1 MRVIS
6 NTFSLTA
13 VPDVQASRPNLVHCS
28 QFTKDR
34 LGWWILPGRS
44 NAWSFG
50 VESGMHGIDGYNAY
64 GVLAQPGMIADVRQY
79 LAKEYRSS
87 QADYNNETSNYALD
101 AGKWYTLS
109 FKARGIAKKKNSDGS
124 YSDGGETRLYVYL
137 VGYNGGGVSIVDTSE
152 KYIVDGVE
160 KSPSGDM
167 NTSFVLNWTVAT
179 HTITFKTRSDLKTIS
194 NHAVPVLYFRSF
206 GEGHTTYPTYFANG
220 GCLFRIAAIKIEEGM
235 EATAYTP
242 HATEMQPPVHA
253 VAFKRENT
261 DISGT
266 TPTGGTYT
274 SPTPT
279 GWSDGI
285 PTGEARLWE
294 TKAVFVP
301 ELPSATWSKPSPV
314 GDTSDSDVEFSPYD
328 GTPVSDVSNNLAA
341 AGTVASPTTNKWF
354 DPVRNAGAD
363 FSKMIWR
370 AERQKKNGTWGSW
383 AIVKVK
389 GEKGEKGE
397 DGENGKD
404 GQAGKDAVTLD
415 LDNQMDSISVDSGG
429 YVELSQTAT
438 THATI
443 FKGATAQSLTS
454 GSVTATS
461 INGVDAEIT
470 YSGGIATISYTFWPT
485 SDGFDDKHYTSDI
498 SVTYGGVTYKATF
511 TLALVRDG
519 ADGKNAVIYNV
530 HPSLTSCPFSRTST
544 NGYSPTSYSLTCGYV
559 CNNGGISTT
568 VANATK
574 SFNNG
579 WHIFYRINSSGTWGD
594 WNLYE
599 KAVSVIY
606 YHRSV
611 EFCIAKTSDVQKLID
626 DPDDSL
632 IVDREAVPVVVGG
645 SNGTSA
651 FTVDLD
657 NEMDAIPC
665 NHNGYLATA
674 KTYNLNIAAYLGTT
688 NLTLTG
694 CAAEVSPLHPCITV
708 DTGVGDDTETTL
720 GSPIVKVSPSYFTGT
735 YTITFTCKTAQGT
748 RNVVFTLATQRAGSP
763 GESPTIY
770 QLAPSHT
777 ALSYVR
783 DGEGNLTGSNVLT
796 CKMKQ
801 TTGSSTSETDVSSSS
816 TYYIYYGYDD
826 AASPSTRLQ
835 SSGLT
840 VSASAAE
847 SRKNVVLE
855 LWNGSRDLT
864 TSVRLDRETIPIL
877 KDGSK
882 GENGNPGSPGTD
894 ATIAWLDCPYVAIQ
908 CDKDGYSKVDKFTVK
923 ALKRTG
929 DSAPASANAPAYSI
943 DYYVYYDGG
952 TYDSANNSLSGGNTL
967 EVSIDTSKKL
977 SYVEIYLN
985 IKGTVITVAQTIRL
999 NPVLDGPMGSDGY
1012 DYLPQVLGIYS
1023 DSESY
1028 TWKDPV
1034 RQGCFY
1040 EISGTYNIYYVKKRG
1055 TTNRGIAPTGSDTD
1069 PYWSKASRVYTI
1081 FTDALY
1087 ATNASVGGFLL
1098 SDKML
1103 LSAQASYLMTY
1114 RGSASAIAYR
1124 GAWQSANTY
1133 SSGNI
1138 VYSDGYFYRYTSS
1151 SSTTSKPSVD
1161 SRWTKLSE
1169 SYYTD
1174 KYIIDMCTAYGTSSS
1189 VRVSLYGYYD
1199 SSSKDRPFVYYS
1211 SKFWTLK
1218 KYGYATALPSETS
1231 IQWRELFDAEK
1242 LMLGITDTSNS
1253 ASFSYGST
1261 TIYRRSI
1268 SKYLLNGKEGTTMML
1283 QPDDTIWTYDMTGK
1297 QTLGIPYGKHI
1308 EIDPADGKIRFYA
1321 ADGTQNGE
1329 VSGDTVSSISD
1340 LLGSS
1345 ATGFTI
1351 QIPLV
1356 TYAGNGSIGRRETI
1370 DKQIGE
1376 NITLSGNGALNVS
1389 STLKLYGSQW
1399 STSAVAGG
1407 GAGGAGSV
1415 SLGPLPAGTPVS
1427 GSFTRLYTNTVSAF
1441 LLVQEQSGGTWANVT
1456 TASSQ
1461 NSTSATSL
1469 SVTSTSSRT
1478 VNLSEGTYRIV
1489 LRCEISVYANNSYEV
1504 GVEAPSVS
1512 ASVTSFVNLHRFF
1525 GNGFALGSSTDNFFA
1540 AINEGGN
1547 MHTKMLTGTGK
1558 FGYELDATYGM
1569 QVRRGTSSTSYL
1581 QGLVPPVV
1589 FFAYIQ
1595 FTANSTDGCK
1605 VVFFNTLGRTSGTDY
1620 TPSVSATSK
1629 DGGGYVTLTLPTVLK
1644 GKLSTSNCFVS
1655 VTGINSAN
1663 VKPTVRSFTT
1673 SSNSIIIDMADD
1685 SSNNF
1690 GNFQIKI
1697 EYFGDN

>member
-34 LGWWILPGRS
+34 LGWWILPDRS

-50 VESGMHGIDGYNAY
+50 VESGMYGIDGYNAY

-124 YSDGGETRLYVYL
+124 YSDGGETRLYIYL

-167 NTSFVLNWTVAT
+167 NTSFVLNWTVTT

-341 AGTVASPTTNKWF
+341 AGTAATSTTNKWF

-389 GEKGEKGE
+389 GETGEPGKKGE
-397 DGENGKD
+397 D
-404 GQAGKDAVTLD
+404 GKDAVTLD

-429 YVELSQTAT
+429 NVKLSQTAT

-470 YSGGIATISYTFWPT
+470 YSGGIATISYTFQPT

-511 TLALVRDG
+511 TLAPVRDG

-544 NGYSPTSYSLTCGYV
+544 NGYSPTTYSLTCGYV

-568 VANATK
+568 VANATE

-599 KAVSVIY
+599 KAVSVKY
-606 YHRSV
+606 NHRSV
-611 EFCIAKTSDVQKLID
+611 EFCIAKTSNVQELID
-626 DPDDSL
+626 DPYDSL
-632 IVDREAVPVVVGG
+632 IVDRESVPVVVGG

-694 CAAEVSPLHPCITV
+694 CAAEVSPLHPFITV
-708 DTGVGDDTETTL
+708 DTGIGDDTETTL
-720 GSPIVKVSPSYFTGT
+720 GSPIVKVSPSTFTGT
-735 YTITFTCKTAQGT
+735 YTITFICKTAQGT

-783 DGEGNLTGSNVLT
+783 DGAGNLTGSNVLT
-796 CKMKQ
+796 CKMKR

-826 AASPSTRLQ
+826 AASPSTRLP

-882 GENGNPGSPGTD
+882 GENGNPGTPGSPGAD

-908 CDKDGYSKVDKFTVK
+908 CDKDGHSRVDKFTVK
-923 ALKRTG
+923 SLKRTG

-977 SYVEIYLN
+977 SYVEIYLK
-985 IKGTVITVAQTIRL
+985 IKGTVTTVAQTIRL
-999 NPVLDGPMGSDGY
+999 NPVLDGPMGSAGY

-1028 TWKDPV
+1028 TWDDTV

-1040 EISGTYNIYYVKKRG
+1040 EISGTYNIYYVKNRM

-1069 PYWSKASRVYTI
+1069 PYWSKSDRVYTI

-1407 GAGGAGSV
+1407 GAGSV

-1441 LLVQEQSGGTWANVT
+1441 LLVQKQSESTWVNVT

-1525 GNGFALGSSTDNFFA
+1525 GNGFAFGSSTDNFFA
-1540 AINEGGN
+1540 AINE
-1547 MHTKMLTGTGK
+1547 
-1558 FGYELDATYGM
+1558 
-1569 QVRRGTSSTSYL
+1569 
-1581 QGLVPPVV
+1581 
-1589 FFAYIQ
+1589 
-1595 FTANSTDGCK
+1595 
-1605 VVFFNTLGRTSGTDY
+1605 
-1620 TPSVSATSK
+1620 SA
-1629 DGGGYVTLTLPTVLK
+1629 
-1644 GKLSTSNCFVS
+1644 
-1655 VTGINSAN
+1655 GIH
-1663 VKPTVRSFTT
+1663 VKAST
-1673 SSNSIIIDMADD
+1673 SSNYGFELSQTKGLEVKRKGQQGIVPVLLYAGRFAYLSTGKSQKTIYQYSDGEVKYDWPHIGICKITFPWDCDPDKCIPTVTTYQGVTGVSARIVSWANKRIITIEIDNDYGSGAGTDRD
-1685 SSNNF
+1685 HDYGGF
-1690 GNFQIKI
+1690 YIKL
-1697 EYFGDN
+1697 EYIG

>member
-13 VPDVQASRPNLVHCS
+13 VPDVQAVRPNLVHCS
-28 QFTKDR
+28 LFQQDR
-34 LGWWILPGRS
+34 LGWWILPSSS
-44 NAWSFG
+44 NAELSNI
-50 VESGMHGIDGYNAY
+50 EPGMYGIDGFDAYRIQPKPGAFADIKQSIAVDFKNSSDDYNAATGNY
-64 GVLAQPGMIADVRQY
+64 G
-79 LAKEYRSS
+79 
-87 QADYNNETSNYALD
+87 LD

-109 FKARGIAKKKNSDGS
+109 FKCRGVLKKHNADGT
-124 YSDGGETRLYVYL
+124 YSANGSGELVVYL
-137 VGYNGGGVSIVDTSE
+137 VGYNGGGVTIVDTSE

-167 NTSFVLNWTVAT
+167 MTKFTIGWNVCS
-179 HTITFKTRSDLKTIS
+179 HTITFKTRSDLKTIAKP
-194 NHAVPVLYFRSF
+194 AVPVLYFRSF
-206 GEGHTTYPTYFANG
+206 GEGYSGEYNNG
-220 GCLFRIAAIKIEEGM
+220 STLFKVACIKIEEGM

-253 VAFKRENT
+253 VAFKRDNT

-328 GTPVSDVSNNLAA
+328 GPPVSDVSNNLAA
-341 AGTVASPTTNKWF
+341 AGTAASPTTNKWF

-389 GEKGEKGE
+389 GETGEKGE
-397 DGENGKD
+397 D
-404 GQAGKDAVTLD
+404 AVILD

-429 YVELSQTAT
+429 NVKLSQTAT

-470 YSGGIATISYTFWPT
+470 YSGGIATISYTFQPT

-498 SVTYGGVTYKATF
+498 SVTYGGVTYKAKF
-511 TLALVRDG
+511 TLAPVRDG

-568 VANATK
+568 VANATG
-574 SFNNG
+574 SFNSG

-611 EFCIAKTSDVQKLID
+611 EFCIAKTSNVQELID
-626 DPDDSL
+626 DPYDSL
-632 IVDREAVPVVVGG
+632 IVDREAVPVVVGGSNG

-665 NHNGYLATA
+665 NYNGYLGTA
-674 KTYNLNIAAYLGTT
+674 KTYNLNIGAYLGTT
-688 NLTLTG
+688 SLTLTG

-720 GSPIVKVSPSYFTGT
+720 GSPIVKVSPSTFTGT
-735 YTITFTCKTAQGT
+735 YTITFICKTAQGT

-783 DGEGNLTGSNVLT
+783 DGEGNLTGSNTLT

-826 AASPSTRLQ
+826 AASPSTRLP

-840 VSASAAE
+840 VSASTAG

-864 TSVRLDRETIPIL
+864 TSVRLDREAIPIL

-882 GENGNPGSPGTD
+882 GENGNPGSPGAD
-894 ATIAWLDCPYVAIQ
+894 ATIAWLDCSYVAIQ
-908 CDKDGYSKVDKFTVK
+908 CDKDGYSRVDKFTVK
-923 ALKRTG
+923 SLKRTG

-985 IKGTVITVAQTIRL
+985 IKGTVTTVAQTIRL
-999 NPVLDGPMGSDGY
+999 NPVLDGPMGSAGY

-1023 DSESY
+1023 DSQSY
-1028 TWKDPV
+1028 TWDETV

-1040 EISGTYNIYYVKKRG
+1040 ELSGTYNIYYVKNRM
-1055 TTNRGIAPTGSDTD
+1055 TTNKGIAPTGSETD
-1069 PYWSKASRVYTI
+1069 PYWSKSDRVYTI

-1189 VRVSLYGYYD
+1189 VTVSLYGYYD

-1231 IQWRELFDAEK
+1231 TQWRELFDAEK
-1242 LMLGITDTSNS
+1242 LMLGITGTSNS

-1345 ATGFTI
+1345 ATGFTN
-1351 QIPLV
+1351 QSLPAT

-1370 DKQIGE
+1370 DTQIGTK
-1376 NITLSGNGALNVS
+1376 ITISGNGALNVS

-1399 STSAVAGG
+1399 STSEIAGG
-1407 GAGGAGSV
+1407 GAGSGSV
-1415 SLGPLPAGTPVS
+1415 GPLPEGTPVPGLS
-1427 GSFTRLYTNTVSAF
+1427 DKLYTNTVSAF
-1441 LLVQEQSGGTWANVT
+1441 LLVQKQSGSTWVNVT

-1478 VNLSEGTYRIV
+1478 VNLTAGTYRIV
-1489 LRCEISVYANNSYEV
+1489 LRCEISVYANNSHGV
-1504 GVEAPSVS
+1504 GVEASSVS

-1525 GNGFALGSSTDNFFA
+1525 GNGFAFGSSTDNFFA

-1569 QVRRGTSSTSYL
+1569 QVRRGTSSTSCL

-1620 TPSVSATSK
+1620 TPSVSSTGK
-1629 DGGGYVTLTLPTVLK
+1629 DQGGYVTLTLPTVLK

-1663 VKPTVRSFTT
+1663 VKPTVRPFSGGTT
-1673 SSNSIIIDMADD
+1673 IIIDMADD

>member
-34 LGWWILPGRS
+34 LGWWILPDRS
-44 NAWSFG
+44 NAINYG
-50 VESGMHGIDGYNAY
+50 VMSGQYGINGYNVYQTHAK
-64 GVLAQPGMIADVRQY
+64 PGMIADVRQY

-87 QADYNNETSNYALD
+87 QADYNNETNNYALD

-109 FKARGIAKKKNSDGS
+109 FKVRGIAKKKNSDGS

-137 VGYNGGGVSIVDTSE
+137 VGYNGGGVTIVDTSE

-167 NTSFVLNWTVAT
+167 NTSFVLNWTVST

-194 NHAVPVLYFRSF
+194 NHAAPVLYFRSF

-261 DISGT
+261 DISGN

-279 GWSDGI
+279 GWSDGTPTEWSDGI

-341 AGTVASPTTNKWF
+341 AGTAASLTTNKWF

-415 LDNQMDSISVDSGG
+415 LDNQMDSISVDSDGN
-429 YVELSQTAT
+429 VKLSQTAT

-470 YSGGIATISYTFWPT
+470 YSGGIATISYTFQPA
-485 SDGFDDKHYTSDI
+485 SDRFDDKHYTSDI

-511 TLALVRDG
+511 TLAPVRDG

-544 NGYSPTSYSLTCGYV
+544 NDYSPTRYLLTCGYV

-568 VANATK
+568 VANATG

-579 WHIFYRINSSGTWGD
+579 WHIFYRRNSSGTWGD

-599 KAVSVIY
+599 KAVSAIY
-606 YHRSV
+606 FHSSV
-611 EFCIAKTSDVQKLID
+611 EFCIAKTSNVQELID
-626 DPDDSL
+626 DPYDSL
-632 IVDREAVPVVVGG
+632 IVDRETVPVVVGGSNG

-665 NHNGYLATA
+665 NHNGYLGTA

-688 NLTLTG
+688 SLTLTG

-708 DTGVGDDTETTL
+708 DTGIGDNTETTL
-720 GSPIVKVSPSYFTGT
+720 GSPIVKVSPSTFTGT
-735 YTITFTCKTAQGT
+735 YTITFICKTDQGT
-748 RNVVFTLATQRAGSP
+748 RNVVFTLVTQRAGSP

-777 ALSYVR
+777 SLSYVR
-783 DGEGNLTGSNVLT
+783 DGEGNLTGSNTLT
-796 CKMKQ
+796 CKMKR

-840 VSASAAE
+840 VSASDAE

-864 TSVRLDRETIPIL
+864 RSVRLDRETIPIL

-882 GENGNPGSPGTD
+882 GENGNPGTPGSPGAD
-894 ATIAWLDCPYVAIQ
+894 ATIAWLDCPYLAIQ
-908 CDKDGYSKVDKFTVK
+908 CDKDGISKVASFNVK
-923 ALKRTG
+923 AYKRVG
-929 DSAPASANAPAYSI
+929 DNPATTT
-943 DYYVYYDGG
+943 D
-952 TYDSANNSLSGGNTL
+952 NSY
-967 EVSIDTSKKL
+967 KL
-977 SYVEIYLN
+977 SYKVRHINSSDETVEGNTGNSTNGTLIVN
-985 IKGTVITVAQTIRL
+985 IEKTYKLKEVVINLYYSGNIIQTITL
-999 NPVLDGPMGSDGY
+999 LPVLDGALGADGY
-1012 DYLPQVLGIYS
+1012 SYLPQVLGEYS
-1023 DSESY
+1023 PTQEYKWDES
-1028 TWKDPV
+1028 V
-1034 RQGCFY
+1034 RQGCY
-1040 EISGTYNIYYVKKRG
+1040 YATDGRYNIYYVRKKQ
-1055 TTNRGIAPTGSDTD
+1055 TTLKGIAPNGTPEDENWEQS
-1069 PYWSKASRVYTI
+1069 YRIFTI
-1081 FTDALY
+1081 FTDAIY
-1087 ATNASVGGFLL
+1087 TPNANIGGFYLTRNL
-1098 SDKML
+1098 FMSSEKAREYIWVNKNFKYYGKYSKGVSYTADRDIIYSGGYYLCKIGHTSTSDTPDSDFWTNLDSITTTNKKEYL
-1103 LSAQASYLMTY
+1103 KKAVVGKPRNVTITDGVWISAVCDIGSGYMTVKY
-1114 RGSASAIAYR
+1114 NRNGGWMVFVNNGTSAS
-1124 GAWQSANTY
+1124 
-1133 SSGNI
+1133 
-1138 VYSDGYFYRYTSS
+1138 DP
-1151 SSTTSKPSVD
+1151 SSTASGWRYLT
-1161 SRWTKLSE
+1161 
-1169 SYYTD
+1169 
-1174 KYIIDMCTAYGTSSS
+1174 
-1189 VRVSLYGYYD
+1189 
-1199 SSSKDRPFVYYS
+1199 
-1211 SKFWTLK
+1211 
-1218 KYGYATALPSETS
+1218 ETECA
-1231 IQWRELFDAEK
+1231 I
-1242 LMLGITDTSNS
+1242 LGITSGVTALEYNYKKFDIPRY
-1253 ASFSYGST
+1253 A
-1261 TIYRRSI
+1261 
-1268 SKYLLNGKEGTTMML
+1268 LNGVTGTPTTFLSDDSVWTYNNSGKLIIGKENRLRVELSPKEGGL
-1283 QPDDTIWTYDMTGK
+1283 SFFNNANK
-1297 QTLGIPYGKHI
+1297 QVITVDASTL
-1308 EIDPADGKIRFYA
+1308 
-1321 ADGTQNGE
+1321 
-1329 VSGDTVSSISD
+1329 SSSNMF
-1340 LLGSS
+1340 GSS
-1345 ATGFTI
+1345 
-1351 QIPLV
+1351 Q
-1356 TYAGNGSIGRRETI
+1356 
-1370 DKQIGE
+1370 
-1376 NITLSGNGALNVS
+1376 
-1389 STLKLYGSQW
+1389 
-1399 STSAVAGG
+1399 
-1407 GAGGAGSV
+1407 
-1415 SLGPLPAGTPVS
+1415 
-1427 GSFTRLYTNTVSAF
+1427 GSFTTSTVDVDYYEDSAGSRYEHYLTYQVTDTAVFTGQMELTYKGEMTAFAGLPNVSVTPRSYCNLNLCLCKYDKDSNTYQIVKEIVALYSGGIAKRQSISGSVIFNGDGGTYCLCLYAQYWQRYSDNRLYYSLTSFSCGYSAI
-1441 LLVQEQSGGTWANVT
+1441 SNVT
-1456 TASSQ
+1456 
-1461 NSTSATSL
+1461 
-1469 SVTSTSSRT
+1469 R
-1478 VNLSEGTYRIV
+1478 
-1489 LRCEISVYANNSYEV
+1489 VYA
-1504 GVEAPSVS
+1504 
-1512 ASVTSFVNLHRFF
+1512 
-1525 GNGFALGSSTDNFFA
+1525 NGFALGNSSTNHFA
-1540 AINEGGN
+1540 AFNDGGNIHVKGITNEG
-1547 MHTKMLTGTGK
+1547 KY
-1558 FGYELDATYGM
+1558 GYELDATYGM
-1569 QVRRGTSSTSYL
+1569 QVRRGTSSTSCL

-1629 DGGGYVTLTLPTVLK
+1629 DGGGYVTLTLPTALK

-1663 VKPTVRSFTT
+1663 VKPTVRPFSGGTT
-1673 SSNSIIIDMADD
+1673 IIIDMADD

-1697 EYFGDN
+1697 EYFG

>member
-34 LGWWILPGRS
+34 LGWWILPDRS
-44 NAWSFG
+44 NAYSFG
-50 VESGMHGIDGYNAY
+50 VESGMYGIDGYNAY

-79 LAKEYRSS
+79 LAKEYRAS

-101 AGKWYTLS
+101 GGKWYTLS

-137 VGYNGGGVSIVDTSE
+137 VGYNGGGVSTVDTSE

-429 YVELSQTAT
+429 NVKLSQTAT

-470 YSGGIATISYTFWPT
+470 YSGGIATISYTFQPT

-511 TLALVRDG
+511 TLAPVRDG

-544 NGYSPTSYSLTCGYV
+544 NGYSPTTYSLTCGYV

-626 DPDDSL
+626 DPYDSL

-651 FTVDLD
+651 VTLDLD
-657 NEMDAIPC
+657 NQMDSVPVNNEGVLTYNDGSRMFTVFFNVKMYKGASEISTS
-665 NHNGYLATA
+665 LITA
-674 KTYNLNIAAYLGTT
+674 KTTSTELAEYKIEGVTPVCVVSDSKIYYSYTFETGQVFSKEKYETRLPFVYGGITYYTAFTLNAVRSGAKGEDAVIYQLVPSNSAISFKRDSGGSPTGSY
-688 NLTLTG
+688 TLTCRVRQTVG
-694 CAAEVSPLHPCITV
+694 GISSVGSVPRGYSIKYGTNDANPCTSDFDSSKTISASGYADKKNIV
-708 DTGVGDDTETTL
+708 LELYKDETTL
-720 GSPIVKVSPSYFTGT
+720 
-735 YTITFTCKTAQGT
+735 
-748 RNVVFTLATQRAGSP
+748 
-763 GESPTIY
+763 
-770 QLAPSHT
+770 
-777 ALSYVR
+777 
-783 DGEGNLTGSNVLT
+783 
-796 CKMKQ
+796 M
-801 TTGSSTSETDVSSSS
+801 
-816 TYYIYYGYDD
+816 
-826 AASPSTRLQ
+826 
-835 SSGLT
+835 
-840 VSASAAE
+840 
-847 SRKNVVLE
+847 
-855 LWNGSRDLT
+855 
-864 TSVRLDRETIPIL
+864 DRETIPIL
-877 KDGSK
+877 IDGSK
-882 GENGNPGSPGTD
+882 GENGSDGEKGDP
-894 ATIAWLDCPYVAIQ
+894 AIMAWLDCPYLAIQ
-908 CDKDGYSKVDKFTVK
+908 CDKDGISKVASFNVK
-923 ALKRTG
+923 AYKRVG
-929 DSAPASANAPAYSI
+929 DNPAQA
-943 DYYVYYDGG
+943 
-952 TYDSANNSLSGGNTL
+952 TDSSY
-967 EVSIDTSKKL
+967 KL
-977 SYVEIYLN
+977 SYTVSHTNSSDETIEGNTGNSTNGTLTVN
-985 IKGTVITVAQTIRL
+985 IGKTYKLKEVAINLSYSGNIIQTIIL
-999 NPVLDGPMGSDGY
+999 LPVLDGALGADGY
-1012 DYLPQVLGIYS
+1012 SYLPQVLGEYS
-1023 DSESY
+1023 PTQEYKWDES
-1028 TWKDPV
+1028 V
-1034 RQGCFY
+1034 RQGCY
-1040 EISGTYNIYYVKKRG
+1040 YATDGRYNIYYVRKKQTTLKGVAPNG
-1055 TTNRGIAPTGSDTD
+1055 TTEDENWEQSYRIF
-1069 PYWSKASRVYTI
+1069 TI
-1081 FTDALY
+1081 FTDAIYTPNANIGGFYLTRNLFMSSEKAREYIWVNKNFKYYGKYSKGVRYTADRDIIYSGGYYLCKTGHTSTSDTPVSDFWTNLDSITTTNKKEYLKKAVVGKPRNVTITNGVWISAVCDIGSGYMTVKYNRNGGWMVFVNNGTSASDPSSTASGWRYLTETECAILGITSGVTALEYNYKKFDIPRY
-1087 ATNASVGGFLL
+1087 ALNGVTGTPTTFLSDDSVWTYNNSGKLIIGKENRLRVELSPKEGGLSFFNNENKQVITVDASTLSSSNIFGSSQGSFTTSTVNIDYYEDSAGSTYEHYLTYQVTDTAVFTGQIELTYKGEMTAFAGLPNASVTPRSYCNLNLCLCKYDKDSNTYQIVKEIVALYSGGIAKRQSISGSVIFNGDGGTYCLCL
-1098 SDKML
+1098 YAQYWQRYSDNRL
-1103 LSAQASYLMTY
+1103 YYSLTSFSCGY
-1114 RGSASAIAYR
+1114 SAI
-1124 GAWQSANTY
+1124 S
-1133 SSGNI
+1133 
-1138 VYSDGYFYRYTSS
+1138 
-1151 SSTTSKPSVD
+1151 
-1161 SRWTKLSE
+1161 
-1169 SYYTD
+1169 
-1174 KYIIDMCTAYGTSSS
+1174 
-1189 VRVSLYGYYD
+1189 
-1199 SSSKDRPFVYYS
+1199 
-1211 SKFWTLK
+1211 
-1218 KYGYATALPSETS
+1218 
-1231 IQWRELFDAEK
+1231 
-1242 LMLGITDTSNS
+1242 
-1253 ASFSYGST
+1253 
-1261 TIYRRSI
+1261 
-1268 SKYLLNGKEGTTMML
+1268 
-1283 QPDDTIWTYDMTGK
+1283 
-1297 QTLGIPYGKHI
+1297 
-1308 EIDPADGKIRFYA
+1308 
-1321 ADGTQNGE
+1321 
-1329 VSGDTVSSISD
+1329 
-1340 LLGSS
+1340 
-1345 ATGFTI
+1345 
-1351 QIPLV
+1351 
-1356 TYAGNGSIGRRETI
+1356 
-1370 DKQIGE
+1370 
-1376 NITLSGNGALNVS
+1376 
-1389 STLKLYGSQW
+1389 
-1399 STSAVAGG
+1399 
-1407 GAGGAGSV
+1407 
-1415 SLGPLPAGTPVS
+1415 
-1427 GSFTRLYTNTVSAF
+1427 
-1441 LLVQEQSGGTWANVT
+1441 NVT
-1456 TASSQ
+1456 
-1461 NSTSATSL
+1461 
-1469 SVTSTSSRT
+1469 R
-1478 VNLSEGTYRIV
+1478 
-1489 LRCEISVYANNSYEV
+1489 VYA
-1504 GVEAPSVS
+1504 
-1512 ASVTSFVNLHRFF
+1512 
-1525 GNGFALGSSTDNFFA
+1525 NGFALGNSSTNHFA
-1540 AINEGGN
+1540 AFNDGGNIRVKGITNEG
-1547 MHTKMLTGTGK
+1547 KY
-1558 FGYELDATYGM
+1558 GYELDANKGLLVT
-1569 QVRRGTSSTSYL
+1569 RNKL
-1581 QGLVPPVV
+1581 QGIVPILVYYAFVKDSGSALSITLKYSFNGKTLEGRRDANGKYTFTIPSSWSEGGMDFETNLIPTVICNGTTTGV
-1589 FFAYIQ
+1589 SAQIYALTKNSITIW
-1595 FTANSTDGCK
+1595 TANDNSLD
-1605 VVFFNTLGRTSGTDY
+1605 NSNLII
-1620 TPSVSATSK
+1620 
-1629 DGGGYVTLTLPTVLK
+1629 
-1644 GKLSTSNCFVS
+1644 KL
-1655 VTGINSAN
+1655 
-1663 VKPTVRSFTT
+1663 
-1673 SSNSIIIDMADD
+1673 
-1685 SSNNF
+1685 
-1690 GNFQIKI
+1690 
-1697 EYFGDN
+1697 EYIG

>member
-13 VPDVQASRPNLVHCS
+13 VPDVQAVRPNLVHCS

-34 LGWWILPGRS
+34 LGWWILPDRS
-44 NAWSFG
+44 NAYSFG
-50 VESGMHGIDGYNAY
+50 VESGMYGIDGYNAY
-64 GVLAQPGMIADVRQY
+64 GVLSLPGMIADVRQY
-79 LAKEYRSS
+79 LAKEYRAS

-101 AGKWYTLS
+101 GGKWYTLS

-137 VGYNGGGVSIVDTSE
+137 VGYNGGGVSTVDTSE

-167 NTSFVLNWTVAT
+167 NTSFVLNLTVAT

-429 YVELSQTAT
+429 NVKLSQTAT

-470 YSGGIATISYTFWPT
+470 YSGGIATISYTFQPT

-511 TLALVRDG
+511 TLAPVRDG

-544 NGYSPTSYSLTCGYV
+544 NGYSPTTYSLTCGYV

-594 WNLYE
+594 WNLYN
-599 KAVSVIY
+599 KAVSVKY
-606 YHRSV
+606 DHRSV
-611 EFCIAKTSDVQKLID
+611 EFCIAKTSNVQELID
-626 DPDDSL
+626 DPYDSL

-665 NHNGYLATA
+665 NYNGYLGTA
-674 KTYNLNIAAYLGTT
+674 KTYNLNIGAYLGTT
-688 NLTLTG
+688 SLTLTG

-720 GSPIVKVSPSYFTGT
+720 GSPIVKVSPSTFTGT
-735 YTITFTCKTAQGT
+735 YTITFICKTAQGT

-826 AASPSTRLQ
+826 AASPSTRLS

-877 KDGSK
+877 KDGGK
-882 GENGNPGSPGTD
+882 GEDGSDGEKGDP
-894 ATIAWLDCPYVAIQ
+894 AIMAWLDCPYLAIQ
-908 CDKDGYSKVDKFTVK
+908 CDKDGISKVASFNVK
-923 ALKRTG
+923 AYKRVG
-929 DSAPASANAPAYSI
+929 DNPAQA
-943 DYYVYYDGG
+943 
-952 TYDSANNSLSGGNTL
+952 TDSSY
-967 EVSIDTSKKL
+967 KL
-977 SYVEIYLN
+977 SYTVSHTNSSDETIEGNTGNSTNGTLTVN
-985 IKGTVITVAQTIRL
+985 IGKTYKLKEVAINLSYSGNIIQTIIL
-999 NPVLDGPMGSDGY
+999 LPVLDGALGADGY
-1012 DYLPQVLGIYS
+1012 SYLPQVLGEYS
-1023 DSESY
+1023 PTQEYKWDES
-1028 TWKDPV
+1028 V
-1034 RQGCFY
+1034 RQGCY
-1040 EISGTYNIYYVKKRG
+1040 YATDGRYNIYYVRKKQTTLKGVAPNG
-1055 TTNRGIAPTGSDTD
+1055 TTEDENWEQSYRIF
-1069 PYWSKASRVYTI
+1069 TI
-1081 FTDALY
+1081 FTDAIY
-1087 ATNASVGGFLL
+1087 TPNANIGGFYLTRNL
-1098 SDKML
+1098 FMSSEKAREYIWVNKNFKYYGKYSKGVSYTADRDIIYSGGYYLCKTGHTSTSDTPVSDFWTNLDSITTTNKKEYL
-1103 LSAQASYLMTY
+1103 KKAVVGKPRNVTITGGVWISAVCDIGSGYMTVKY
-1114 RGSASAIAYR
+1114 NRNGGWMVFVNNGTSAS
-1124 GAWQSANTY
+1124 
-1133 SSGNI
+1133 
-1138 VYSDGYFYRYTSS
+1138 DP
-1151 SSTTSKPSVD
+1151 SSTAKGWRYLT
-1161 SRWTKLSE
+1161 
-1169 SYYTD
+1169 
-1174 KYIIDMCTAYGTSSS
+1174 
-1189 VRVSLYGYYD
+1189 
-1199 SSSKDRPFVYYS
+1199 
-1211 SKFWTLK
+1211 
-1218 KYGYATALPSETS
+1218 ETECA
-1231 IQWRELFDAEK
+1231 I
-1242 LMLGITDTSNS
+1242 LGITSGVTALEYNYKKFDIPRY
-1253 ASFSYGST
+1253 A
-1261 TIYRRSI
+1261 
-1268 SKYLLNGKEGTTMML
+1268 LNGVTGTPTTFLSDDSVWTYNNSGKLIIGKENRLRVELSPKEGGL
-1283 QPDDTIWTYDMTGK
+1283 SFFNNGNK
-1297 QTLGIPYGKHI
+1297 QVITVDASTL
-1308 EIDPADGKIRFYA
+1308 
-1321 ADGTQNGE
+1321 
-1329 VSGDTVSSISD
+1329 SSSNMF
-1340 LLGSS
+1340 GSS
-1345 ATGFTI
+1345 
-1351 QIPLV
+1351 Q
-1356 TYAGNGSIGRRETI
+1356 
-1370 DKQIGE
+1370 
-1376 NITLSGNGALNVS
+1376 
-1389 STLKLYGSQW
+1389 
-1399 STSAVAGG
+1399 
-1407 GAGGAGSV
+1407 
-1415 SLGPLPAGTPVS
+1415 
-1427 GSFTRLYTNTVSAF
+1427 GSFTTSTVNIDYYEDSAGSTYEHYLTYQVTDTAVFTGQIELTYKGEMTAFAGLPNVSVTPRSYCNLNLCLCKYDKDSNTYQIVKEIVALYSGGIAKRQSISGSVIFNGDGGTYCLCLYVQYWQRYSDNRLYYSLTSFSCGYSAVS
-1441 LLVQEQSGGTWANVT
+1441 NVT
-1456 TASSQ
+1456 
-1461 NSTSATSL
+1461 
-1469 SVTSTSSRT
+1469 R
-1478 VNLSEGTYRIV
+1478 
-1489 LRCEISVYANNSYEV
+1489 VYA
-1504 GVEAPSVS
+1504 
-1512 ASVTSFVNLHRFF
+1512 
-1525 GNGFALGSSTDNFFA
+1525 NGFALGNSSTNHFA
-1540 AINEGGN
+1540 AFNDGGNIRVKGITNEG
-1547 MHTKMLTGTGK
+1547 KY
-1558 FGYELDATYGM
+1558 GYELDANKGLLVT
-1569 QVRRGTSSTSYL
+1569 RNKL
-1581 QGLVPPVV
+1581 QGIVPMLVYYAFVTDSGSALSITLKYSFNGEILEGRRDANGKYTFTIPTSWSEGGMDFKTNLIPTVICNGTTTGV
-1589 FFAYIQ
+1589 SAQIYALTKTSITIW
-1595 FTANSTDGCK
+1595 TANDNSLD
-1605 VVFFNTLGRTSGTDY
+1605 NSNLII
-1620 TPSVSATSK
+1620 
-1629 DGGGYVTLTLPTVLK
+1629 
-1644 GKLSTSNCFVS
+1644 KL
-1655 VTGINSAN
+1655 
-1663 VKPTVRSFTT
+1663 
-1673 SSNSIIIDMADD
+1673 
-1685 SSNNF
+1685 
-1690 GNFQIKI
+1690 
-1697 EYFGDN
+1697 EYIG

>member
-34 LGWWILPGRS
+34 LGWWILPDRS

-50 VESGMHGIDGYNAY
+50 VESGMYGIDGYNAY

-137 VGYNGGGVSIVDTSE
+137 VGYNGGGVSTVDTSE

-253 VAFKRENT
+253 VAFKRDNT

-415 LDNQMDSISVDSGG
+415 LDNQMDSISVDSDGN
-429 YVELSQTAT
+429 VKLSQAVI

-443 FKGATAQSLTS
+443 FKGATAVSLTS

-470 YSGGIATISYTFWPT
+470 YSGGIATISYTFQPT

-511 TLALVRDG
+511 TLAPVRDG

-544 NGYSPTSYSLTCGYV
+544 NGYSPTIYSLTCGYV

-611 EFCIAKTSDVQKLID
+611 EFCIAKTSDVQELID
-626 DPDDSL
+626 DPYDSL
-632 IVDREAVPVVVGG
+632 IVDREAVPVVVGGSNG

-665 NHNGYLATA
+665 NYNGYLGTA
-674 KTYNLNIAAYLGTT
+674 KTYNLNIGAYLGTT
-688 NLTLTG
+688 SLTLTG

-735 YTITFTCKTAQGT
+735 YTITFICKTAQGT

-783 DGEGNLTGSNVLT
+783 DGAGNLTGSNVLT

-826 AASPSTRLQ
+826 AASPSTRLP

-882 GENGNPGSPGTD
+882 GEDGNPGTPGAPGAD
-894 ATIAWLDCPYVAIQ
+894 ATIAWLDCPYLAIQ
-908 CDKDGYSKVDKFTVK
+908 CDKDGISKVASFNVK
-923 ALKRTG
+923 AYKRVG
-929 DSAPASANAPAYSI
+929 DNPATTT
-943 DYYVYYDGG
+943 D
-952 TYDSANNSLSGGNTL
+952 NSY
-967 EVSIDTSKKL
+967 KL
-977 SYVEIYLN
+977 SYKVRHINSSDETVEGNTGNSTNGTLIVN
-985 IKGTVITVAQTIRL
+985 IEKTYKLKEVVINLYYSDNIIQTITL
-999 NPVLDGPMGSDGY
+999 LPVLDGALGADGY
-1012 DYLPQVLGIYS
+1012 SYLPQVLGEYS
-1023 DSESY
+1023 PTQEYKWDES
-1028 TWKDPV
+1028 V
-1034 RQGCFY
+1034 RQGCY
-1040 EISGTYNIYYVKKRG
+1040 YATDGRYNIYYVRKKQ
-1055 TTNRGIAPTGSDTD
+1055 TTLKGIAPNGTPEDENWEQS
-1069 PYWSKASRVYTI
+1069 YRIFTI
-1081 FTDALY
+1081 FTDAIYTPNANIGGFYLTRNLFMSSEKAREYIWVSNNFKYHGLYSKGVYYVADRDIIYNGGYYLCSESHTSTSDTPNSNFWTNLDSITTTNKKEYLKKAVVGKTTKVTIIGGVWISAVCDIDSGYMTVKYNSNDGWMVFVNNGTSASDPSSTARGWRYLTETECAILGITSGTKALEYNYKKFDIPRYALNGVTGTPTTFLSDDSVWTYDNSGKLIIGKENRLRVELSPKEGGLSFFNNENKQVISVDATTLSSSNMFGSSKGSFTTSTVDVDYYEDSAGSRYEHYLTYQVTDTAVFTGQMELTYKGEMTAFAGLPNVSATPRSYCNLNLCLCKYDKDSNTYQIVKEIVALYSGGIAKRQSISGSVTFSGDGGTYCLRLY
-1087 ATNASVGGFLL
+1087 AQYWQRY
-1098 SDKML
+1098 SDNRL
-1103 LSAQASYLMTY
+1103 YYSLTSFSCGY
-1114 RGSASAIAYR
+1114 SAIA
-1124 GAWQSANTY
+1124 
-1133 SSGNI
+1133 
-1138 VYSDGYFYRYTSS
+1138 
-1151 SSTTSKPSVD
+1151 
-1161 SRWTKLSE
+1161 
-1169 SYYTD
+1169 
-1174 KYIIDMCTAYGTSSS
+1174 
-1189 VRVSLYGYYD
+1189 
-1199 SSSKDRPFVYYS
+1199 
-1211 SKFWTLK
+1211 
-1218 KYGYATALPSETS
+1218 
-1231 IQWRELFDAEK
+1231 
-1242 LMLGITDTSNS
+1242 
-1253 ASFSYGST
+1253 
-1261 TIYRRSI
+1261 
-1268 SKYLLNGKEGTTMML
+1268 
-1283 QPDDTIWTYDMTGK
+1283 
-1297 QTLGIPYGKHI
+1297 
-1308 EIDPADGKIRFYA
+1308 
-1321 ADGTQNGE
+1321 
-1329 VSGDTVSSISD
+1329 
-1340 LLGSS
+1340 
-1345 ATGFTI
+1345 
-1351 QIPLV
+1351 
-1356 TYAGNGSIGRRETI
+1356 
-1370 DKQIGE
+1370 
-1376 NITLSGNGALNVS
+1376 NITRVHA
-1389 STLKLYGSQW
+1389 
-1399 STSAVAGG
+1399 
-1407 GAGGAGSV
+1407 
-1415 SLGPLPAGTPVS
+1415 
-1427 GSFTRLYTNTVSAF
+1427 
-1441 LLVQEQSGGTWANVT
+1441 
-1456 TASSQ
+1456 
-1461 NSTSATSL
+1461 
-1469 SVTSTSSRT
+1469 
-1478 VNLSEGTYRIV
+1478 
-1489 LRCEISVYANNSYEV
+1489 
-1504 GVEAPSVS
+1504 
-1512 ASVTSFVNLHRFF
+1512 
-1525 GNGFALGSSTDNFFA
+1525 NGFALGNSSTNHFA
-1540 AINEGGN
+1540 AFNEGDKSIRMTAVNSNAKLDFSSDGLRY
-1547 MHTKMLTGTGK
+1547 TKGSYGGKIPITLWMGYTVQTSTTANTWERKYGSIDLTFKWSAKGK
-1558 FGYELDATYGM
+1558 CEITLPSGLDITNIYP
-1569 QVRRGTSSTSYL
+1569 TLTSY
-1581 QGLVPPVV
+1581 QG
-1589 FFAYIQ
+1589 
-1595 FTANSTDGCK
+1595 SRG
-1605 VVFFNTLGRTSGTDY
+1605 
-1620 TPSVSATSK
+1620 VSARIESWS
-1629 DGGGYVTLTLPTVLK
+1629 GQ
-1644 GKLSTSNCFVS
+1644 NM
-1655 VTGINSAN
+1655 N
-1663 VKPTVRSFTT
+1663 VEL
-1673 SSNSIIIDMADD
+1673 NDDD
-1685 SSNNF
+1685 SNESNF
-1690 GNFQIKI
+1690 GGFFLKL
-1697 EYFGDN
+1697 EYFG

>member
-13 VPDVQASRPNLVHCS
+13 VPDVQAVRPNLVHCS
-28 QFTKDR
+28 LFQQDR
-34 LGWWILPGRS
+34 LGWWILPSSS
-44 NAWSFG
+44 NAELSNI
-50 VESGMHGIDGYNAY
+50 EPGMYGIDGFDAYRIQPKPGAFADIKQSIAVDFKNSSDDYNAATGNY
-64 GVLAQPGMIADVRQY
+64 G
-79 LAKEYRSS
+79 
-87 QADYNNETSNYALD
+87 LD

-109 FKARGIAKKKNSDGS
+109 FKCRGVLKKHNADGT
-124 YSDGGETRLYVYL
+124 YSPNGSGELVVYL
-137 VGYNGGGVSIVDTSE
+137 VGYNGGGVTIVDTSE

-167 NTSFVLNWTVAT
+167 MTKFTIGWNVCS
-179 HTITFKTRSDLKTIS
+179 HTITFKTRSDLKTIARP
-194 NHAVPVLYFRSF
+194 AVPVLYFRSF
-206 GEGHTTYPTYFANG
+206 GEGYSGEYNNG
-220 GCLFRIAAIKIEEGM
+220 STLFKVACIKIEEGM

-253 VAFKRENT
+253 VAFKRDNT

-389 GEKGEKGE
+389 GEKGE
-397 DGENGKD
+397 NGKD

-415 LDNQMDSISVDSGG
+415 LDN
-429 YVELSQTAT
+429 
-438 THATI
+438 
-443 FKGATAQSLTS
+443 
-454 GSVTATS
+454 
-461 INGVDAEIT
+461 EI
-470 YSGGIATISYTFWPT
+470 
-485 SDGFDDKHYTSDI
+485 
-498 SVTYGGVTYKATF
+498 
-511 TLALVRDG
+511 
-519 ADGKNAVIYNV
+519 
-530 HPSLTSCPFSRTST
+530 
-544 NGYSPTSYSLTCGYV
+544 
-559 CNNGGISTT
+559 
-568 VANATK
+568 
-574 SFNNG
+574 
-579 WHIFYRINSSGTWGD
+579 
-594 WNLYE
+594 
-599 KAVSVIY
+599 
-606 YHRSV
+606 
-611 EFCIAKTSDVQKLID
+611 
-626 DPDDSL
+626 
-632 IVDREAVPVVVGG
+632 
-645 SNGTSA
+645 
-651 FTVDLD
+651 
-657 NEMDAIPC
+657 DAIPC
-665 NHNGYLATA
+665 NYNGYLGTA
-674 KTYNLNIAAYLGTT
+674 KTYNLNIGAYLGTT
-688 NLTLTG
+688 SLTLTG
-694 CAAEVSPLHPCITV
+694 CVAEVSPLHPCITV

-720 GSPIVKVSPSYFTGT
+720 GSPIVKVSPSTFTGT
-735 YTITFTCKTAQGT
+735 YTITFICKTDQGT
-748 RNVVFTLATQRAGSP
+748 RSVVFTLATQRAGSP

-783 DGEGNLTGSNVLT
+783 DGAGNLTGSNVLT

-816 TYYIYYGYDD
+816 TYYIYYGYND

-840 VSASAAE
+840 VSASTAA

-882 GENGNPGSPGTD
+882 GEDGNPGTPGSPGAD

-908 CDKDGYSKVDKFTVK
+908 CDKDGYSRVDKFTVK
-923 ALKRTG
+923 SLKRTG

-985 IKGTVITVAQTIRL
+985 IKGTVTTVAQTIRL
-999 NPVLDGPMGSDGY
+999 NPVLDGPMGSAGY

-1023 DSESY
+1023 DSEPY
-1028 TWKDPV
+1028 TWDETV

-1040 EISGTYNIYYVKKRG
+1040 EISGTYNIYYVKNRM

-1069 PYWSKASRVYTI
+1069 PYWSKADRVYTI

-1189 VRVSLYGYYD
+1189 VTVSLYGYYD

-1231 IQWRELFDAEK
+1231 TQWRELFDAEK

-1308 EIDPADGKIRFYA
+1308 EIDPADGKMRFYNTN
-1321 ADGTQNGE
+1321 GTQNGE
-1329 VSGDTVSSISD
+1329 VSGETVSNIDD
-1340 LLGSS
+1340 LLGSP
-1345 ATGFTI
+1345 ATGFSGESKYVSYT
-1351 QIPLV
+1351 
-1356 TYAGNGSIGRRETI
+1356 GNGVIGRRET
-1370 DKQIGE
+1370 KETQIGG
-1376 NITLSGNGALNVS
+1376 NITLSGNGALNIS
-1389 STLKLYGSQW
+1389 STLKLQGSQW
-1399 STSAVAGG
+1399 NTDNPAGG
-1407 GAGGAGSV
+1407 GASSGSV
-1415 SLGPLPAGTPVS
+1415 GPLPGGTPVPGLS
-1427 GSFTRLYTNTVSAF
+1427 GKLYTNTVSAF
-1441 LLVQEQSGGTWANVT
+1441 LIVQKQSGSTWVNVA

-1489 LRCEISVYANNSYEV
+1489 LRCEISVYANNLY
-1504 GVEAPSVS
+1504 GVSVNATSVS
-1512 ASVTSFVNLHRFF
+1512 ASVSSFVDLHRFF
-1525 GNGFALGSSTDNFFA
+1525 GNGFAFGSSSNNFFA
-1540 AINEGGN
+1540 AINE
-1547 MHTKMLTGTGK
+1547 
-1558 FGYELDATYGM
+1558 
-1569 QVRRGTSSTSYL
+1569 
-1581 QGLVPPVV
+1581 
-1589 FFAYIQ
+1589 
-1595 FTANSTDGCK
+1595 
-1605 VVFFNTLGRTSGTDY
+1605 
-1620 TPSVSATSK
+1620 SA
-1629 DGGGYVTLTLPTVLK
+1629 
-1644 GKLSTSNCFVS
+1644 
-1655 VTGINSAN
+1655 GIH
-1663 VKPTVRSFTT
+1663 VKAST
-1673 SSNSIIIDMADD
+1673 SSNYGFELSQTKGLEVKRGGQQGIVPVLLWYGFVTDSGSSLSVSKKYSCDGNNPTFTRPGNGLYKLTLHSNWQSSASFSGGNVIATITAYGTSNANVTGTSARIKEMGENYILIETANDREVDNSSLII
-1685 SSNNF
+1685 
-1690 GNFQIKI
+1690 KL
-1697 EYFGDN
+1697 EYIG

>member
-13 VPDVQASRPNLVHCS
+13 VPDVQAVRPNLVHCS
-28 QFTKDR
+28 LFQQDR
-34 LGWWILPGRS
+34 LGWWILPSSS
-44 NAWSFG
+44 NAASFG
-50 VESGMHGIDGYNAY
+50 VNEGMYGIDGYNAY
-64 GVLAQPGMIADVRQY
+64 EVMSLPGTIADIRQY
-79 LAKEYRSS
+79 LAKEYRAS

-124 YSDGGETRLYVYL
+124 YSSGGDTRLYVYL

-253 VAFKRENT
+253 VAFKRDNT

-328 GTPVSDVSNNLAA
+328 GTPVSGVSNNLAA

-389 GEKGEKGE
+389 GEKGE
-397 DGENGKD
+397 NGKD

-415 LDNQMDSISVDSGG
+415 LDN
-429 YVELSQTAT
+429 
-438 THATI
+438 
-443 FKGATAQSLTS
+443 
-454 GSVTATS
+454 
-461 INGVDAEIT
+461 EI
-470 YSGGIATISYTFWPT
+470 
-485 SDGFDDKHYTSDI
+485 
-498 SVTYGGVTYKATF
+498 
-511 TLALVRDG
+511 
-519 ADGKNAVIYNV
+519 
-530 HPSLTSCPFSRTST
+530 
-544 NGYSPTSYSLTCGYV
+544 
-559 CNNGGISTT
+559 
-568 VANATK
+568 
-574 SFNNG
+574 
-579 WHIFYRINSSGTWGD
+579 
-594 WNLYE
+594 
-599 KAVSVIY
+599 
-606 YHRSV
+606 
-611 EFCIAKTSDVQKLID
+611 
-626 DPDDSL
+626 
-632 IVDREAVPVVVGG
+632 
-645 SNGTSA
+645 
-651 FTVDLD
+651 
-657 NEMDAIPC
+657 DAIPC
-665 NHNGYLATA
+665 NYNGYLGTA
-674 KTYNLNIAAYLGTT
+674 KTYNLNIGAYLGTT
-688 NLTLTG
+688 SLTLTG
-694 CAAEVSPLHPCITV
+694 CVAEVSPLHPCITV

-720 GSPIVKVSPSYFTGT
+720 GSPIVKVSPSTFTGT
-735 YTITFTCKTAQGT
+735 YTITFICKTDQGT

-777 ALSYVR
+777 SLSYVR
-783 DGEGNLTGSNVLT
+783 DGAGNLTGSNVLT

-816 TYYIYYGYDD
+816 TYYIYYGYND

-840 VSASAAE
+840 VPASTAA

-882 GENGNPGSPGTD
+882 GEDGNPGTPGSPGAD

-908 CDKDGYSKVDKFTVK
+908 CDKDGYSRVDKFTVK
-923 ALKRTG
+923 SLKRTG

-985 IKGTVITVAQTIRL
+985 IKGTVTTVAQTIRL
-999 NPVLDGPMGSDGY
+999 NPVLDGPMGSAGY

-1023 DSESY
+1023 DSEPY
-1028 TWKDPV
+1028 TWDETV

-1040 EISGTYNIYYVKKRG
+1040 EISGTYNIYYVKNRM

-1069 PYWSKASRVYTI
+1069 PYWSKADRVYTI

-1189 VRVSLYGYYD
+1189 VTVSLYGYYD

-1231 IQWRELFDAEK
+1231 TQWRELFDAEK

-1308 EIDPADGKIRFYA
+1308 EIDPADGKMRFYNTN
-1321 ADGTQNGE
+1321 GTQNGE
-1329 VSGDTVSSISD
+1329 VSGETVSNIDD
-1340 LLGSS
+1340 LLGSP
-1345 ATGFTI
+1345 ATGFSGESKYVSYT
-1351 QIPLV
+1351 
-1356 TYAGNGSIGRRETI
+1356 GNGVIGRRET
-1370 DKQIGE
+1370 KETQIGG
-1376 NITLSGNGALNVS
+1376 NITLSGNGALNIS
-1389 STLKLYGSQW
+1389 STLKLQGSQW
-1399 STSAVAGG
+1399 NTDNPAGG
-1407 GAGGAGSV
+1407 GAISGSI
-1415 SLGPLPAGTPVS
+1415 GPLPGGTPVPGLS
-1427 GSFTRLYTNTVSAF
+1427 GKLYTNTVSAF
-1441 LLVQEQSGGTWANVT
+1441 LIVQKQSGSTWVNVA

-1489 LRCEISVYANNSYEV
+1489 LRCEISVYANNLY
-1504 GVEAPSVS
+1504 GVSVNATSVS
-1512 ASVTSFVNLHRFF
+1512 ASVSSFVDLHRFF
-1525 GNGFALGSSTDNFFA
+1525 GNGFAFGSSSNNFFA
-1540 AINEGGN
+1540 AINE
-1547 MHTKMLTGTGK
+1547 
-1558 FGYELDATYGM
+1558 
-1569 QVRRGTSSTSYL
+1569 
-1581 QGLVPPVV
+1581 
-1589 FFAYIQ
+1589 
-1595 FTANSTDGCK
+1595 
-1605 VVFFNTLGRTSGTDY
+1605 
-1620 TPSVSATSK
+1620 SA
-1629 DGGGYVTLTLPTVLK
+1629 
-1644 GKLSTSNCFVS
+1644 
-1655 VTGINSAN
+1655 GIH
-1663 VKPTVRSFTT
+1663 VKAST
-1673 SSNSIIIDMADD
+1673 SSNYGFELSQTKGLEVKRGGQQGIVPVLLWYGFVTDSGSSLSVSKKYSCDGNDPTFARPGNGLYKLTLHSNWQSSASFSGGNVIATITAYGTSNANVTGTSARIKEMGENYILIETANDREVDNSSLII
-1685 SSNNF
+1685 
-1690 GNFQIKI
+1690 KL
-1697 EYFGDN
+1697 EYIG

>member
-13 VPDVQASRPNLVHCS
+13 VPDVQAVRPNLVHCS

-34 LGWWILPGRS
+34 LGWWILPDRS
-44 NAWSFG
+44 NAYSFG
-50 VESGMHGIDGYNAY
+50 VESGMYGIDGYNAY

-79 LAKEYRSS
+79 LAKEYRAS

-101 AGKWYTLS
+101 GGKWYTLS

-137 VGYNGGGVSIVDTSE
+137 VGYNGGGVSTVDTSE

-167 NTSFVLNWTVAT
+167 NTSFVLNLTVAT

-242 HATEMQPPVHA
+242 HATEMQLPVHA

-429 YVELSQTAT
+429 NVKLSQTAT

-470 YSGGIATISYTFWPT
+470 YSGGIATISYTFQPT
-485 SDGFDDKHYTSDI
+485 SDGFDDKHYTSEI

-511 TLALVRDG
+511 TLAPVRDG

-544 NGYSPTSYSLTCGYV
+544 NGYSPTTYSLTCGYV

-594 WNLYE
+594 WNLYN
-599 KAVSVIY
+599 KAVSVKY
-606 YHRSV
+606 DHRSV
-611 EFCIAKTSDVQKLID
+611 EFCIAKTSNVQELID
-626 DPDDSL
+626 DPYDSL

-665 NHNGYLATA
+665 NYNGYLGTA
-674 KTYNLNIAAYLGTT
+674 KTYNLNIGAYLGTT
-688 NLTLTG
+688 SLTLTG

-720 GSPIVKVSPSYFTGT
+720 GSPIVKVSPSTFTGT
-735 YTITFTCKTAQGT
+735 YTITFICKTAQGT

-826 AASPSTRLQ
+826 AASPSTRLS

-877 KDGSK
+877 KDGGK
-882 GENGNPGSPGTD
+882 GEDGSDGEKGDP
-894 ATIAWLDCPYVAIQ
+894 AIMAWLDCPYLAIQ
-908 CDKDGYSKVDKFTVK
+908 CDKDGISKVASFNVK
-923 ALKRTG
+923 AYKRVG
-929 DSAPASANAPAYSI
+929 DNPAQA
-943 DYYVYYDGG
+943 
-952 TYDSANNSLSGGNTL
+952 TDSSY
-967 EVSIDTSKKL
+967 KL
-977 SYVEIYLN
+977 SYTVSHTNSSDETIEGNTGNSTNGTLTVN
-985 IKGTVITVAQTIRL
+985 IGKTYKLKEVAINLSYSGNIIQTIIL
-999 NPVLDGPMGSDGY
+999 LPVLDGALGADGY
-1012 DYLPQVLGIYS
+1012 SYLPQVLGEYS
-1023 DSESY
+1023 PTQEYKWDES
-1028 TWKDPV
+1028 V
-1034 RQGCFY
+1034 RQGCY
-1040 EISGTYNIYYVKKRG
+1040 YATDGRYNIYYVRKKQTTLKGVAPNG
-1055 TTNRGIAPTGSDTD
+1055 TTEDENWEQSYRIF
-1069 PYWSKASRVYTI
+1069 TI
-1081 FTDALY
+1081 FTDAIY
-1087 ATNASVGGFLL
+1087 TPNANIGGFYLTRNL
-1098 SDKML
+1098 FMSSEKAREYIWVNKNFKYYGKYSKGVSYTADRDIIYSGGYYLCKTGHTSTSDTPVSDFWTNLDSITTTNKKEYL
-1103 LSAQASYLMTY
+1103 KKAVVGKPRNVTITGGVWISAVCDIGSGYMTVKY
-1114 RGSASAIAYR
+1114 NRNGGWMVFVNNGTSAS
-1124 GAWQSANTY
+1124 
-1133 SSGNI
+1133 
-1138 VYSDGYFYRYTSS
+1138 DP
-1151 SSTTSKPSVD
+1151 SSTAKGWRYLT
-1161 SRWTKLSE
+1161 
-1169 SYYTD
+1169 
-1174 KYIIDMCTAYGTSSS
+1174 
-1189 VRVSLYGYYD
+1189 
-1199 SSSKDRPFVYYS
+1199 
-1211 SKFWTLK
+1211 
-1218 KYGYATALPSETS
+1218 ETECA
-1231 IQWRELFDAEK
+1231 I
-1242 LMLGITDTSNS
+1242 LGITSGVTALEYNYKKFDIPRY
-1253 ASFSYGST
+1253 A
-1261 TIYRRSI
+1261 
-1268 SKYLLNGKEGTTMML
+1268 LNGVTGTPTTFLSDDSVWTYNNSGKLIIGKENRLRVELSPKEGGL
-1283 QPDDTIWTYDMTGK
+1283 SFFNNGNK
-1297 QTLGIPYGKHI
+1297 QVITVDASTL
-1308 EIDPADGKIRFYA
+1308 
-1321 ADGTQNGE
+1321 
-1329 VSGDTVSSISD
+1329 SSSNMF
-1340 LLGSS
+1340 GSS
-1345 ATGFTI
+1345 
-1351 QIPLV
+1351 Q
-1356 TYAGNGSIGRRETI
+1356 
-1370 DKQIGE
+1370 
-1376 NITLSGNGALNVS
+1376 
-1389 STLKLYGSQW
+1389 
-1399 STSAVAGG
+1399 
-1407 GAGGAGSV
+1407 
-1415 SLGPLPAGTPVS
+1415 
-1427 GSFTRLYTNTVSAF
+1427 GSFTTSTVNIDYYEDSAGSTYEHYLTYQVTDTAVFTGQIELTYKGEMTAFAGLPNVSVTPRSYCNLNLCLCKYDKDSNTYQIVKEIVALYSGGIAKRQSISGSVIFNGDGGTYCLCLYVQYWQRYSDNRLYYSLTSFSCGYSAVS
-1441 LLVQEQSGGTWANVT
+1441 NVT
-1456 TASSQ
+1456 
-1461 NSTSATSL
+1461 
-1469 SVTSTSSRT
+1469 R
-1478 VNLSEGTYRIV
+1478 
-1489 LRCEISVYANNSYEV
+1489 VYA
-1504 GVEAPSVS
+1504 
-1512 ASVTSFVNLHRFF
+1512 
-1525 GNGFALGSSTDNFFA
+1525 NGFALGNSSTNHFA
-1540 AINEGGN
+1540 AFNDGGNIRVKGITNEG
-1547 MHTKMLTGTGK
+1547 KY
-1558 FGYELDATYGM
+1558 GYELDANKGLLVT
-1569 QVRRGTSSTSYL
+1569 RNKL
-1581 QGLVPPVV
+1581 QGIVPMLVYYAFVTDSGSALSITLKYSFNGEILEGRRDANGKYTFTIPTSWSEGGMDFKTNLIPTVICNGTTTGV
-1589 FFAYIQ
+1589 SAQIYALTKTSITIW
-1595 FTANSTDGCK
+1595 TANDNSLD
-1605 VVFFNTLGRTSGTDY
+1605 NSNLII
-1620 TPSVSATSK
+1620 
-1629 DGGGYVTLTLPTVLK
+1629 
-1644 GKLSTSNCFVS
+1644 KL
-1655 VTGINSAN
+1655 
-1663 VKPTVRSFTT
+1663 
-1673 SSNSIIIDMADD
+1673 
-1685 SSNNF
+1685 
-1690 GNFQIKI
+1690 
-1697 EYFGDN
+1697 EYIG

>member
-34 LGWWILPGRS
+34 LGWWILPSSS
-44 NAWSFG
+44 NAALFG
-50 VESGMHGIDGYNAY
+50 VNEGMYCIDGYNAY
-64 GVLAQPGMIADVRQY
+64 EVMSLPGTIADIRQY

-87 QADYNNETSNYALD
+87 QADYNNETNNYALD

-137 VGYNGGGVSIVDTSE
+137 FGYNGGGVTTVDTSE

-167 NTSFVLNWTVAT
+167 NTSFVLNWTVTT

-285 PTGEARLWE
+285 PSGEARLWE

-341 AGTVASPTTNKWF
+341 AGTAASLTTNKWF

-415 LDNQMDSISVDSGG
+415 LDNQMD
-429 YVELSQTAT
+429 
-438 THATI
+438 
-443 FKGATAQSLTS
+443 
-454 GSVTATS
+454 
-461 INGVDAEIT
+461 
-470 YSGGIATISYTFWPT
+470 
-485 SDGFDDKHYTSDI
+485 
-498 SVTYGGVTYKATF
+498 
-511 TLALVRDG
+511 
-519 ADGKNAVIYNV
+519 
-530 HPSLTSCPFSRTST
+530 
-544 NGYSPTSYSLTCGYV
+544 
-559 CNNGGISTT
+559 
-568 VANATK
+568 
-574 SFNNG
+574 
-579 WHIFYRINSSGTWGD
+579 
-594 WNLYE
+594 
-599 KAVSVIY
+599 
-606 YHRSV
+606 
-611 EFCIAKTSDVQKLID
+611 
-626 DPDDSL
+626 
-632 IVDREAVPVVVGG
+632 
-645 SNGTSA
+645 
-651 FTVDLD
+651 
-657 NEMDAIPC
+657 AIPC
-665 NHNGYLATA
+665 NHNGYLGTA
-674 KTYNLNIAAYLGTT
+674 KTYNLNIGAYLGTT
-688 NLTLTG
+688 SLTLTG

-720 GSPIVKVSPSYFTGT
+720 GSPIVKVSPSTFTGT
-735 YTITFTCKTAQGT
+735 YTITFICKTAQGT

-783 DGEGNLTGSNVLT
+783 DGAGNLTGSNTLT
-796 CKMKQ
+796 CKMKR

-826 AASPSTRLQ
+826 AASPSTRLP

-908 CDKDGYSKVDKFTVK
+908 CDKDGYSRVDKFTVK

-985 IKGTVITVAQTIRL
+985 IKGTVTTVAQTIRL

-1028 TWKDPV
+1028 TWDDTV

-1040 EISGTYNIYYVKKRG
+1040 EISGTYNIYYVKKRE

-1069 PYWSKASRVYTI
+1069 PYWSKSDRVYTI

-1124 GAWQSANTY
+1124 GAWTSTNTY

-1138 VYSDGYFYRYTSS
+1138 VYSGGYFYRYTSS
-1151 SSTTSKPSVD
+1151 SSTTAAPSGD

-1189 VRVSLYGYYD
+1189 VTVSLYGYYD
-1199 SSSKDRPFVYYS
+1199 SSSKDRPFVYYN

-1231 IQWRELFDAEK
+1231 TQWRELFDAEK

-1253 ASFSYGST
+1253 RSFSYGST

-1345 ATGFTI
+1345 AKGFS
-1351 QIPLV
+1351 V
-1356 TYAGNGSIGRRETI
+1356 NNKSFTYAGNGIIGRRETI
-1370 DKQIGE
+1370 ETQIGE
-1376 NITLSGNGALNVS
+1376 NIILSGNGALNIS

-1399 STSAVAGG
+1399 STSEIAGG
-1407 GAGGAGSV
+1407 GAGSGSV
-1415 SLGPLPAGTPVS
+1415 GPLPDGTSVS
-1427 GSFTRLYTNTVSAF
+1427 GTTDKLYTNTVAAY
-1441 LLVQEQSGGTWANVT
+1441 LLIQKLSNGTWVNT
-1456 TASSQ
+1456 STASSQ

-1469 SVTSTSSRT
+1469 SVKSTSSRT
-1478 VNLSEGTYRIV
+1478 VNLTAGTYRIV
-1489 LRCEISVYANNSYEV
+1489 LRCEISVYANNSYGV
-1504 GVEAPSVS
+1504 GVEASSVS

-1525 GNGFALGSSTDNFFA
+1525 GNGFAFGSSTDNFFA
-1540 AINEGGN
+1540 AINESGN

-1595 FTANSTDGCK
+1595 FTANSTYGCK
-1605 VVFFNTLGRTSGTDY
+1605 VGFFNTLGRTSGTDY
-1620 TPSVSATSK
+1620 TPSVSSTSK
-1629 DGGGYVTLTLPTVLK
+1629 DKGGYVTLTLPTVLK

-1663 VKPTVRSFTT
+1663 VKPTVRPFSGGTT
-1673 SSNSIIIDMADD
+1673 IIIDMSDD
-1685 SSNNF
+1685 VSNNF

-1697 EYFGDN
+1697 EYFGDH